1 MFQASKEEPKEDKSK
16 SNAQANIKRQASDVW
31 VVYLKRNSLKLVEA
45 KLSGLLLG
53 TSTLLGQQHCLD
65 VGQDAA
71 LSDGHTSQKLVQL
84 LIVPECTRSRL
95 F

>member
-1 MFQASKEEPKEDKSK
+1 MD
-16 SNAQANIKRQASDVW
+16 
-31 VVYLKRNSLKLVEA
+31 EA
-45 KLSGLLLG
+45 KHLGLLLG

-71 LSDGHTSQKLVQL
+71 LGDGNASQKLVQL

-95 F
+95 FLKQEIANKWSTYQGIAMSPDGKL